1 MEQVDVAS
9 IPFVHFVGD
18 NTLNGTPASYSW
30 VLRKYVYNWLVKV
43 WAEYD
48 RVGLTHCIMDLQDGS
63 DQTDK
68 SVVTGRFPMTRQV
81 PTDALR

>member
-30 VLRKYVYNWLVKV
+30 VLRKYVYNWLAKV

-48 RVGLTHCIMDLQDGS
+48 RAGLIQCIMDPQNRS
-63 DQTDK
+63 DKTDVAVENTIT
-68 SVVTGRFPMTRQV
+68 SESF
-81 PTDALR
+81 